1 LNGID
6 KNVLD
11 EVVAKT
17 FKELKTAID
26 THSEKSI
33 EMYSL
38 ALRALVQL
46 RQQVIDEASSMG
58 AR

>member
-1 LNGID
+1 MNGID
-6 KNVLD
+6 KNTLD

-17 FKELKTAID
+17 FKELRTAID

-38 ALRALVQL
+38 ALRALVKL
-46 RQQVIDEASSMG
+46 RAQVIAEERTDG
-58 AR
+58 